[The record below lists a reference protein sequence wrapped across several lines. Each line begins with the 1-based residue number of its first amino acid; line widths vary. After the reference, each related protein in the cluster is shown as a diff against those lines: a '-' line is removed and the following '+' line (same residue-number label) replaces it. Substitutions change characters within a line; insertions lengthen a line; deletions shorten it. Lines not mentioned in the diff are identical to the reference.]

1 MMVLLPLQVHL
12 QNEVAEAFGKCRL
25 AGRRGKINRCCSS
38 EILTCPET
46 SDNEEEERQKEE
58 G

>member
-25 AGRRGKINRCCSS
+25 AGRK
-38 EILTCPET
+38 
-46 SDNEEEERQKEE
+46 RQDK
-58 G
+58 